1 MCGICGEIYWDG
13 QRASEKTL
21 TPMLDAMQKR
31 GPDDE
36 GVWLNGHVGLGHRRL
51 AIIDLSSAGHQP
63 MQDDALT
70 LVFNGCIYNYESLK
84 VELEELGQTFVSHS
98 DTEVILKAYRQ
109 WGMDCV
115 S

>member
-1 MCGICGEIYWDG
+1 MCGICGEIYWDSKL
-13 QRASEKTL
+13 ASKQNL
-21 TPMLDAMQKR
+21 SLMLQEMVQR

-36 GVWLNGHVGLGHRRL
+36 GVWLNEHVGLGHRRL

-84 VELEELGQTFVSHS
+84 VELEALGHTFAKITSWLTTS
-98 DTEVILKAYRQ
+98 PLFK
-109 WGMDCV
+109 
-115 S
+115 